1 MSTYYFLKLGIA
13 SFLYIFVTSK
23 QSYRDYDLEL
33 SAGGK
38 ALILSQWIDFK
49 KVSKN
54 IKEHEIYL
62 RLTLESVVILPGDLT
77 SKVGFIL

>member
-1 MSTYYFLKLGIA
+1 M
-13 SFLYIFVTSK
+13 
-23 QSYRDYDLEL
+23 SYRDYDLEL

-38 ALILSQWIDFK
+38 TLIFSQWFEFK

-62 RLTLESVVILPGDLT
+62 RLTLESVVILPGDLK

>member
-1 MSTYYFLKLGIA
+1 MSC
-13 SFLYIFVTSK
+13 
-23 QSYRDYDLEL
+23 RDYDLEL

-38 ALILSQWIDFK
+38 TLIFSQWFEFK

-62 RLTLESVVILPGDLT
+62 RLTLESVVILPGDLK